1 MTKQQIENTKAFK
14 ELDKVTQTI
23 YRKKAIMDEVK
34 RELQIAKEIGIEKY
48 NDVYNP
54 RPYKLKVIKELLD
67 NEY

>member
-1 MTKQQIENTKAFK
+1 MNQIIENTKAFK

-23 YRKKAIMDEVK
+23 YRKKAMMDEVK
-34 RELQIAKEIGIEKY
+34 RELQIAKEIGVEKY

-67 NEY
+67 NGF